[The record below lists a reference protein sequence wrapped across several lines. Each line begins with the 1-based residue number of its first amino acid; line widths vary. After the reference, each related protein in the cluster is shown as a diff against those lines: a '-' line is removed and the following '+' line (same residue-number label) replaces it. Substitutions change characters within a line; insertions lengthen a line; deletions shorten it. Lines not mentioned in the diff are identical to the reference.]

1 MGVRI
6 SVQSFWPQANAS
18 TFVYEFAQ
26 SRIIIGR
33 SRSADVQLPHA
44 AVSAT
49 HASIR
54 TQGAGYVLFD
64 EGSTNGTRVTEVP
77 VVAGRPK
84 ALRPNDSIDLGGYR
98 LTIDVGVPVARTMSA
113 RLTADYARRMLAEQ
127 LSTDGP
133 SELDSTLASIQS
145 GPDERVELLPIG
157 KQRPS
162 TPPPPRESRP
172 SRPRSSRPE
181 LGPVE
186 AKRVKLGRSE
196 MAVYALA
203 ALVVATSAI
212 AMALLMRP

>member
-6 SVQSFWPQANAS
+6 TVQSFWPKANAS

-33 SRSADVQLPHA
+33 SRSADVQLPHS
-44 AVSAT
+44 AVSGT

-54 TQGAGYVLFD
+54 THGAGYALFD
-64 EGSTNGTRVTEVP
+64 EGSTNGTRVNEVP

-84 ALRPNDSIDLGGYR
+84 TLRPNDSIDLGGYR
-98 LTIDVGVPVARTMSA
+98 LVIEVGVPVARTMSA
-113 RLTADYARRMLAEQ
+113 RLTTDYARRMLSEQ
-127 LSTDGP
+127 LPTHEP
-133 SELDSTLASIQS
+133 SQLDSQLATIQT

-162 TPPPPRESRP
+162 TPPAARESRP
-172 SRPRSSRPE
+172 SRPRSSRPDHAPIQAE
-181 LGPVE
+181 
-186 AKRVKLGRSE
+186 RVKLGRSA
-196 MAVYALA
+196 MVVYALA

-212 AMALLMRP
+212 AMAILLRP